1 MRNELEF
8 IYLFG
13 FFFYLGM
20 KMVDLFLL
28 YFNMHP
34 LSLLYVNIH
43 EYAHIMFLISHN
55 DVTSLD
61 LDVLE
66 DIPGIFWRLWRAP
79 AELCGESEDCWM
91 S

>member
-1 MRNELEF
+1 
-8 IYLFG
+8 
-13 FFFYLGM
+13 M

>member
-1 MRNELEF
+1 
-8 IYLFG
+8 
-13 FFFYLGM
+13 M

-34 LSLLYVNIH
+34 LSHIVCDYTIH

-55 DVTSLD
+55 DVRSLD